1 MPAGTGAPR
10 PARRRSGLLRQV
22 AGAALAAVLAGFGA
36 IGALLGAGLSLV
48 GLCCGGPALAVGA
61 AGAAGGGAAAAGAP
75 AAAWL
80 LLAAGAA
87 LLTAAFLVYRRLAR
101 PRAGAARG
109 CCPPSR
115 SRAAGAGPGASET
128 STAPKEPHR
137 GSSLEA
143 GSPGGE
149 AEVAGV
155 YAAPQAGP
163 GGPV

>member
-1 MPAGTGAPR
+1 
-10 PARRRSGLLRQV
+10 LLRRV

-48 GLCCGGPALAVGA
+48 GLCCGGPALAA
-61 AGAAGGGAAAAGAP
+61 AGAAGGGAAAAGVP

-87 LLTAAFLVYRRLAR
+87 LLAAAFLVYRRLAR
-101 PRAGAARG
+101 PRAGPARG
-109 CCPPSR
+109 CCQPSR
-115 SRAAGAGPGASET
+115 SRAPGPSR
-128 STAPKEPHR
+128 EPAEHRQGRRTLHR
-137 GSSLEA
+137 GSSPEA

-155 YAAPQAGP
+155 HAAPQAGP
-163 GGPV
+163 GGPAQ